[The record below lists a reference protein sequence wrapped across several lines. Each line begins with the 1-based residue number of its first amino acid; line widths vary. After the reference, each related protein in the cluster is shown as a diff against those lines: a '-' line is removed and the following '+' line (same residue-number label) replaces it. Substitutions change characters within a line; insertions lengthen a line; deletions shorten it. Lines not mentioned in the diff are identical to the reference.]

1 MVSRCDRLLGRKT
14 FVFVLYLHKKR
25 LEERMI
31 SQRGVKI
38 TSSYFHCYC
47 CCLHS
52 TESELLCKKF
62 FRIVSLIF
70 GNHEDIS

>member
-31 SQRGVKI
+31 QQHGVKI
-38 TSSYFHCYC
+38 TSSYLYSYC

-52 TESELLCKKF
+52 E
-62 FRIVSLIF
+62 V
-70 GNHEDIS
+70 